1 MGAKVRDAIIN
12 THVSIGNI
20 LRLKRAKV
28 LHMKISYYIGRQTD
42 EMSFFEK
49 RMLCKPGWH

>member
-20 LRLKRAKV
+20 LRLTGAKV
-28 LHMKISYYIGRQTD
+28 LHMKYRPINR
-42 EMSFFEK
+42 
-49 RMLCKPGWH
+49 

>member
-28 LHMKISYYIGRQTD
+28 LHMKYRPTN
-42 EMSFFEK
+42 
-49 RMLCKPGWH
+49 R

>member
-20 LRLKRAKV
+20 LRLTGVKE
-28 LHMKISYYIGRQTD
+28 LMKYRPINR
-42 EMSFFEK
+42 
-49 RMLCKPGWH
+49 